1 MREAWRTRQKMEE
14 FQKVVVNRVTGK
26 PLRLCTNC
34 GDAMIAAKSSKYVSE
49 RCVRNSWSCDVCG
62 FEVETTA
69 TFTLKRTLDSSA
81 ERRLNRRGGGTQTPA
96 RQP

>member
-1 MREAWRTRQKMEE
+1 MEE
-14 FQKVVVNRVTGK
+14 FQKVEVNRVIGK

-69 TFTLKRTLDSSA
+69 TFTLKRTPNSSA
-81 ERRLNRRGGGTQTPA
+81 ERRLSRRGA
-96 RQP
+96 

>member
-1 MREAWRTRQKMEE
+1 MEE
-14 FQKVVVNRVTGK
+14 FQKVEVNRVVGK

-34 GDAMIAAKSSKYVSE
+34 GDVMIAAKSSKYVSE

-69 TFTLKRTLDSSA
+69 TFTSRRTSIKTISHRALLRLAKRANSNYSA
-81 ERRLNRRGGGTQTPA
+81 T
-96 RQP
+96 

>member
-1 MREAWRTRQKMEE
+1 MEE
-14 FQKVVVNRVTGK
+14 FQKVEVNRVTGK

-69 TFTLKRTLDSSA
+69 TFTLKRTPDSSA
-81 ERRLNRRGGGTQTPA
+81 ERRLSRRGE
-96 RQP
+96 

>member
-1 MREAWRTRQKMEE
+1 MEE
-14 FQKVVVNRVTGK
+14 FQKVEVNRVIGK

-34 GDAMIAAKSSKYVSE
+34 GDAMVAAKSAKYVNE

-69 TFTLKRTLDSSA
+69 SFTLRRTP
-81 ERRLNRRGGGTQTPA
+81 N
-96 RQP
+96 